1 MTRTAFDGRTWENH
15 IQKNVR
21 WHWYGVWLGIGPKPL
36 GILALGCPATSWLLV
51 AFPEILAKLGFIIP
65 YNHAETTTAVSPKRS
80 SDASSMLNIVKPHL
94 FVTNSSI
101 LQPEISDFFFA
112 MTVILTNPIN
122 LRPWGPPLD
131 VELPQDEDEPAE
143 RPRRL
148 EEQWRSEKKWL
159 KKPKKTS
166 SVKAIQPNYINVLI
180 WARKP
185 LTKSN
190 WHPKHADGVDTI
202 CRPKL

>member
-101 LQPEISDFFFA
+101 LQPEISDFFRHDGHPDQSHQSPSLGTPF
-112 MTVILTNPIN
+112 
-122 LRPWGPPLD
+122 GCG
-131 VELPQDEDEPAE
+131 
-143 RPRRL
+143 
-148 EEQWRSEKKWL
+148 
-159 KKPKKTS
+159 TS
-166 SVKAIQPNYINVLI
+166 SRWRWTCWTATETWRAMKIWKKVVKKA
-180 WARKP
+180 
-185 LTKSN
+185 
-190 WHPKHADGVDTI
+190 
-202 CRPKL
+202 

>member
-94 FVTNSSI
+94 FVTNKFKHFTARN
-101 LQPEISDFFFA
+101 QWFFS
-112 MTVILTNPIN
+112 P
-122 LRPWGPPLD
+122 
-131 VELPQDEDEPAE
+131 
-143 RPRRL
+143 
-148 EEQWRSEKKWL
+148 WRSSWPIPSISVLGDPLWMWNFLKMKMNLLNGHGDLKSNEDL
-159 KKPKKTS
+159 KKS
-166 SVKAIQPNYINVLI
+166 
-180 WARKP
+180 
-185 LTKSN
+185 
-190 WHPKHADGVDTI
+190 G
-202 CRPKL
+202 